1 MSALIYSTFLV
12 MTVQQF
18 CLIASQSVLNMGQK
32 YGKSLVDLK
41 FTISEWL
48 NEFEGAFSIEKAVV
62 DMISCMPNLKNV

>member
-48 NEFEGAFSIEKAVV
+48 NEFEGAFEKAVV